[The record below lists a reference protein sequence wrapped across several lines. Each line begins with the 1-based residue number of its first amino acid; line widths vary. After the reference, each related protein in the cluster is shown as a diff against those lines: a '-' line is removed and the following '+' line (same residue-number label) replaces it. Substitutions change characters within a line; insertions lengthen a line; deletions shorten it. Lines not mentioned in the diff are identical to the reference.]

1 MDAINSG
8 SQDTDKDND
17 DHIVDTINAS
27 KLLGTNIGMLNEH
40 GQAAALCASR
50 MERIIA
56 ET

>member
-50 MERIIA
+50 MERIIT